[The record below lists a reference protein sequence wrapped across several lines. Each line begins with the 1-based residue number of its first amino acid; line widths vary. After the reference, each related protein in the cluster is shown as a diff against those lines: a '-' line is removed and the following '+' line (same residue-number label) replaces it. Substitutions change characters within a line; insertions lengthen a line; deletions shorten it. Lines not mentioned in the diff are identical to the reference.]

1 VCGVCV
7 CVAHIGEIKNAH
19 VILVGLPSDENFVRY
34 RRSKCVIFKWILVVR
49 DLRGRIDLPRLSY
62 YPVMTIFELVINVW
76 FPRKDGI
83 S

>member
-1 VCGVCV
+1 VCV
-7 CVAHIGEIKNAH
+7 CVCVLNTLGTKNAR
-19 VILVGLPSDENFVRY
+19 VILVGLPSDETFVRY
-34 RRSKCVIFKWILVVR
+34 RRSKCVVFKWILVVR
-49 DLRGRIDLPRLSY
+49 DLRGQICLPRLGY